1 MTRTFTRILVPT
13 DFSAPSKAA
22 LALAKRMATTS
33 GASLH
38 LIHVLQDPFAAA
50 AYTTDVYTPL
60 PEGIRESLLEGAEA
74 LLEAQLTPDERASFR
89 STELV
94 VFGTPARD
102 IVDHAAA
109 HDIDLIVMGTHG
121 RGAVQHLLVGSVAE
135 RVVRTAACPVLTVR
149 DTGKVRYQA
158 GQSHR
163 TTDSAHH
170 AKEFITQG
178 TGGPPW
184 TLAHRI

>member
-1 MTRTFTRILVPT
+1 MNHNFTRILVPT
-13 DFSAPSKAA
+13 DFSAPSNAA

-38 LIHVLQDPFAAA
+38 LIHVLHDPFATA
-50 AYTTDVYTPL
+50 AYTTDFYTPP
-60 PEGIRESLLEGAEA
+60 PEGIRKSWLEGAKA

-89 STELV
+89 STQLV

-109 HDIDLIVMGTHG
+109 NDIDLIVMGTHG
-121 RGAVQHLLVGSVAE
+121 RGGVQHLLMGSVAE

-149 DTGKVRYQA
+149 DTGKVRYEVGEA
-158 GQSHR
+158 IA
-163 TTDSAHH
+163 TAV
-170 AKEFITQG
+170 A
-178 TGGPPW
+178 
-184 TLAHRI
+184 